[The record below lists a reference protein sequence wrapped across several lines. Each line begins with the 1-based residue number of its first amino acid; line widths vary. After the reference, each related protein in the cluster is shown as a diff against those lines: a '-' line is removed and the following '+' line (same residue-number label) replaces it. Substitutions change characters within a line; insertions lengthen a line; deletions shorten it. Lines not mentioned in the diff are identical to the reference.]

1 MKSIKPIYSIVAGTF
16 LFMIGFLLL
25 ILNKDNLIVFFIGSI
40 IFGIII
46 GLVPPAILTLLTKDD
61 RAVANIKIY
70 NTTIGLASAFS
81 PIVVEKLYGILVEGI
96 YIIWFILGVILF
108 LLSIKLLS
116 NSTMKSV
123 NLKKEVTTLKIT
135 AELLEYTQ
143 IFIILLLS
151 SISYGAVI
159 TYLPIYLNA
168 INCSIGLFYFIF
180 WSAFILAQYVRK
192 YSI

>member
-1 MKSIKPIYSIVAGTF
+1 
-16 LFMIGFLLL
+16 MIGFLLL

-116 NSTMKSV
+116 N
-123 NLKKEVTTLKIT
+123 
-135 AELLEYTQ
+135 
-143 IFIILLLS
+143 
-151 SISYGAVI
+151 
-159 TYLPIYLNA
+159 
-168 INCSIGLFYFIF
+168 
-180 WSAFILAQYVRK
+180 
-192 YSI
+192 